1 MSLSSELIVGY
12 VHMFATM
19 FEVEQRASLHQAKKR
34 SLLEG
39 YQGHDALLD
48 FYEKFFKKILT
59 TVSRPIAR
67 AKGFLMETRSC
78 EK

>member
-12 VHMFATM
+12 VHMFATI
-19 FEVEQRASLHQAKKR
+19 FEVEQRVSLHQAKKR

-39 YQGHDALLD
+39 YQGHDALLV
-48 FYEKFFKKILT
+48 FTKIFKKILT